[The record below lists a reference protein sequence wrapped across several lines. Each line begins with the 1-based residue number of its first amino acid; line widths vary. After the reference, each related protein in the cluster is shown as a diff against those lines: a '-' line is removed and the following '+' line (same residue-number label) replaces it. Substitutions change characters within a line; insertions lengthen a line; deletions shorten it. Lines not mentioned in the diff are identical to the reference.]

1 MVVIL
6 VPMLRSFAAAV
17 LMAAVA
23 WVPPP
28 DVTSAFSCAADLGVG
43 VKSRRKFCD
52 LIIST
57 NAKDGAMMTIP
68 PHTGQTTLMFD
79 LHNRYTPPAVGASPA
94 HVYAKHTAIVAV
106 LDQSGAELSKAAV
119 ARELRGDL
127 DIFDRVAGGVGPGG
141 AIAVAPGRAE
151 SIVLKLPESVSA
163 IAVVG
168 VSLEIT
174 SLGEQGKFTTS
185 GRPVAIGSNFR
196 IEYTRR

>member
-1 MVVIL
+1 
-6 VPMLRSFAAAV
+6 MLMTAAV
-17 LMAAVA
+17 

-28 DVTSAFSCAADLGVG
+28 DVTTAFSCAADLGVG
-43 VKSRRKFCD
+43 LKSRRKFCD

-57 NAKDGAMMTIP
+57 SAKDGAMMNIP
-68 PHTGQTTLMFD
+68 PHTGETTLMFD
-79 LHNRYTPPAVGASPA
+79 LHNRYSPPPAGAAPA
-94 HVYAKHTAIVAV
+94 QVYAKHTAIVAI
-106 LDQSGAELSKAAV
+106 LDQAGAEVSKAAV
-119 ARELRGDL
+119 SRELRSDV

-151 SIVLKLPESVSA
+151 AIVLKLPESVSA

-174 SLGEQGKFTTS
+174 SLGEQGKFTTA

-196 IEYTRR
+196 IEYTRK